1 MEVRILK
8 ESEKEILIEIDESE
22 TFANMIR
29 EELWN
34 VGVLEAA
41 FIKEHPEVAKTKIW
55 IKAENPREKLKK
67 AIDNLIEK
75 LEKLKENYLLAIRK

>member
-1 MEVRILK
+1 MEVKIIK
-8 ESEKEILIEIDESE
+8 ETKNELLIEIDESE

-41 FIKEHPEVAKTKIW
+41 FVKEHPEIRTTKIW

-67 AIDNLIEK
+67 AIENLIEK
-75 LEKLKENYLLAIRK
+75 LEKLKELYKTSI

>member
-1 MEVRILK
+1 MEIKIIK
-8 ESEKEILIEIDESE
+8 ETENELLVEIDESE

-41 FIKEHPEVAKTKIW
+41 FIKEHPEMKTTKIW
-55 IKAENPREKLKK
+55 IKAEKPKEKLKK
-67 AIDNLIEK
+67 AVENLIGK
-75 LEKLKENYLLAIRK
+75 LEKLKELYKTSI